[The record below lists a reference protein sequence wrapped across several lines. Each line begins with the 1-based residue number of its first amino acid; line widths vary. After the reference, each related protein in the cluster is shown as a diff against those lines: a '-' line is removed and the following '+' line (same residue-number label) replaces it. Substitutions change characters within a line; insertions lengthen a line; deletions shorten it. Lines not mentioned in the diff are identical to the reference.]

1 MRFIHFE
8 HNCFP
13 ISFSHT
19 AHAALTLWAL
29 GADPAIL
36 KASYEENSSYQRPA
50 FESPGPITSAT
61 WKDHLGDEKY
71 ANFNSRISYISCSNS
86 KQSYYQAYL
95 RFFEAELKTKSF
107 SKMFDEYIFSPRA
120 NYIKGAERQP
130 EMATRFLEGLLHPM
144 IHIGFG
150 VEFTLPGIFA
160 EGDDFFRRTHFYFL
174 TPMQASPRL

>member
-71 ANFNSRISYISCSNS
+71 ANFIPEYHISHALILNKATIKRTCDS
-86 KQSYYQAYL
+86 L
-95 RFFEAELKTKSF
+95 R
-107 SKMFDEYIFSPRA
+107 P
-120 NYIKGAERQP
+120 N
-130 EMATRFLEGLLHPM
+130 
-144 IHIGFG
+144 
-150 VEFTLPGIFA
+150 
-160 EGDDFFRRTHFYFL
+160 
-174 TPMQASPRL
+174 